1 MLTNLPLIVE
11 NIERDKRNNV
21 DGQLGLFDLSGVAS
35 GGNEPQCKHCD
46 EFPAL
51 ELLSMEKEMTGLYL
65 TGHPMVQYE
74 TLSKKLHSDSVL
86 EMVNTEENV
95 SGKYT
100 DNSPVRVL
108 GIITSIMKKVTKSD
122 STMAFLGFEDVHAAI
137 EVIVVPKL

>member
-1 MLTNLPLIVE
+1 
-11 NIERDKRNNV
+11 
-21 DGQLGLFDLSGVAS
+21 
-35 GGNEPQCKHCD
+35 
-46 EFPAL
+46 
-51 ELLSMEKEMTGLYL
+51 MTGLYL

-108 GIITSIMKKVTKSD
+108 GIITSIKK
-122 STMAFLGFEDVHAAI
+122 
-137 EVIVVPKL
+137 KLQNQTVLWLFRL